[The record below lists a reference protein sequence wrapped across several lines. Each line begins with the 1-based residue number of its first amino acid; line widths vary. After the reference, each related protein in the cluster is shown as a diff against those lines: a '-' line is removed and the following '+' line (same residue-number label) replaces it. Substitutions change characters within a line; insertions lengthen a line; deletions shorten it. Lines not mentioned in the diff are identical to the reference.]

1 MKSMTGYGKREMIW
15 KGIALGVEVRSVNH
29 RFCEIVPRLPK
40 GLGGLEENLKQVIH
54 RHCERGRIEYTV
66 LMNGA
71 SGRPKTLTLDRA
83 MAHQYHHLLQDLQQE
98 FQLEGRIDVGLI
110 AGFRDLV
117 SVTEPV
123 VTEGDVKPVLMR
135 LMNGALVD
143 LNHMRSRE
151 GKVLLADIKGRL
163 KHVRDRL
170 GKIKRRVPQVV
181 QGHFD
186 LMKERV
192 QKLLGKGSPIEDRL
206 HQELAV
212 YADRCDVTEELTRL
226 QSHLAQFDKST
237 REKRAMGRRLDF
249 LLQEMG
255 REVNTV
261 GSKANDAEIALH
273 IVEIK
278 SDLEKIR
285 EQVQNLE

>member
-15 KGIALGVEVRSVNH
+15 KGIALGVEIRSVNH

-40 GLGGLEENLKQVIH
+40 GLGGLEEELRQIIH

-66 LMNGA
+66 LMNGTT
-71 SGRPKTLTLDRA
+71 GRPKTLTLDHA
-83 MAHQYHHLLQDLQQE
+83 MATQYHHLLQDLQRE
-98 FQLEGRIDVGLI
+98 YHLEGRIDVGLV
-110 AGFRDLV
+110 AGFRDVV

-123 VTEGDVKPVLMR
+123 IEEGDAKPVLKR
-135 LMNGALVD
+135 LMSGALAD
-143 LNHMRSRE
+143 LNHMRSQE
-151 GKVLLADIKGRL
+151 GKNLLSDMTGRL
-163 KHVRDRL
+163 KRIRNLL
-170 GKIKRRVPQVV
+170 GKIKGRIPHAV

-186 LMKERV
+186 RMKVRV
-192 QKLLGKGSPIEDRL
+192 QKLLGNEPQSQDRL

-226 QSHLAQFDKST
+226 QSHLAQFHKAI
-237 REKRAMGRRLDF
+237 REKRSMGRRLDF

-255 REVNTV
+255 REVNTI

-278 SDLEKIR
+278 SELEKIR
-285 EQVQNLE
+285 EQVQNIE